1 MYLKLTGLCGS
12 WPSYELYFL
21 LNQLLTQD
29 EILKLKKGSAQ
40 TILMKTRLHSKVAR
54 YSNGLTAF

>member
-29 EILKLKKGSAQ
+29 EILKLKK
-40 TILMKTRLHSKVAR
+40 V
-54 YSNGLTAF
+54 LTGVQVSI